1 VSDLIERDDR
11 EAFECAPVIRK
22 AVESDAVKE
31 SGNPGVGVEAHG
43 ILDNSFE
50 SRKCEIELA
59 PKNLDDELL
68 LLSNGFKVLGAQVL
82 LRILLKCCYS

>member
-1 VSDLIERDDR
+1 MLLKD
-11 EAFECAPVIRK
+11 
-22 AVESDAVKE
+22 
-31 SGNPGVGVEAHG
+31 SGNSGVGVEAHG

-59 PKNLDDELL
+59 TKNLDDELL

-82 LRILLKCCYS
+82 WRILLKCC

>member
-1 VSDLIERDDR
+1 V
-11 EAFECAPVIRK
+11 
-22 AVESDAVKE
+22 
-31 SGNPGVGVEAHG
+31 VGLEH

-59 PKNLDDELL
+59 TKNLDDELL

-82 LRILLKCCYS
+82 WRILLKWY